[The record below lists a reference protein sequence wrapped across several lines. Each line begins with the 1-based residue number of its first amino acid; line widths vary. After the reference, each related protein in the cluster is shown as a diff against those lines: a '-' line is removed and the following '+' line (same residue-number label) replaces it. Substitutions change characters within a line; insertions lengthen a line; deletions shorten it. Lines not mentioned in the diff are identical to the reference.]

1 MDLRASLNRHEAAL
15 RRANRK
21 YKAARKGSASAV
33 YWLGRRK
40 FHWRIIAR
48 RKKQIAAAKP
58 KPSRLW
64 GGSRTVTNE
73 IIDIVNNR
81 ARITSRKRF
90 TTLGNPGSDHY
101 VGNVRADAVD
111 FGIGNAH
118 WLKNEISK
126 KLGGPSNLPDYGT
139 FLVRR
144 DGKTFRV
151 QMIAGTH
158 GTGPHLHVGVKRV

>member
-1 MDLRASLNRHEAAL
+1 
-15 RRANRK
+15 
-21 YKAARKGSASAV
+21 
-33 YWLGRRK
+33 
-40 FHWRIIAR
+40 
-48 RKKQIAAAKP
+48 
-58 KPSRLW
+58 
-64 GGSRTVTNE
+64 
-73 IIDIVNNR
+73 
-81 ARITSRKRF
+81 
-90 TTLGNPGSDHY
+90 
-101 VGNVRADAVD
+101 VD